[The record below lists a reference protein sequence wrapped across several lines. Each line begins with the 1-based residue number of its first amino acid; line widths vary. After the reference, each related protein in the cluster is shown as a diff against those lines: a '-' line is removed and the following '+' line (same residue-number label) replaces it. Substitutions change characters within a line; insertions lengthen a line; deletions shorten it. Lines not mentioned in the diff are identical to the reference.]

1 MSLRQFSRMLPPLKP
16 WANYIFRELPCEY
29 WSIDSASPKVAH
41 PLCRKARIVCRN
53 ENVLVQYWCDRQN
66 PIAKPYLKVFLK
78 SLEVN
83 NRSRLKQRLKSATA
97 FTKYYS
103 DVQHSLVVRS
113 NIKHYSSTSIAKT
126 IDFHY
131 TCGDKFAQKRVLL
144 VVRYPSSKS
153 DICPTFPKWQ
163 HSWKWSQ
170 DSIKEVS

>member
-1 MSLRQFSRMLPPLKP
+1 MPTIIDGCLRFVRNHSV
-16 WANYIFRELPCEY
+16 ELFTDY
-29 WSIDSASPKVAH
+29 S
-41 PLCRKARIVCRN
+41 
-53 ENVLVQYWCDRQN
+53 
-66 PIAKPYLKVFLK
+66 PYLKVFLK

-163 HSWKWSQ
+163 HS
-170 DSIKEVS
+170 